1 MRVLLNGFGHSRIL
15 CLAEVVV
22 LLLAAGVVSRLI
34 AIPLIINFCVAFLTA
49 SRDVLF
55 NIISDADALVS
66 DAAFLFLLAS
76 LIVLSSDRRILGGR
90 HFEETPPRAAETG
103 GDLRRDNVRHD
114 SASVIGECVVS
125 TGRRFFA
132 NVVTRNCRDDG
143 YHLLGSSDGTC
154 PLQTNVSPLA
164 DFR

>member
-1 MRVLLNGFGHSRIL
+1 MNAGPAQGFRPLQNSLPCRGGRTNR
-15 CLAEVVV
+15 
-22 LLLAAGVVSRLI
+22 LLLAAGVASRLI

-76 LIVLSSDRRILGGR
+76 LIVFIFGPGAFSVDGILKKLLR
-90 HFEETPPRAAETG
+90 APRKREGIFAGTM
-103 GDLRRDNVRHD
+103 
-114 SASVIGECVVS
+114 SATAGVIGECVVS

-132 NVVTRNCRDDG
+132 NVVTRNCRDDV
-143 YHLLGSSDGTC
+143 SSS
-154 PLQTNVSPLA
+154 PRLQRWDTAAP
-164 DFR
+164 DER